1 MPLYRR
7 LPKKGFANARFKKSI
22 AIVNVRELNRFEDGA
37 EVSLRHLQELG
48 LRSRDYCVLK
58 ILGEGELK
66 RKLVVTADRFSASA
80 VEKIKAAGGEAR
92 LIRC

>member
-7 LPKKGFANARFKKSI
+7 LPKKGFGNARFKKSV
-22 AIVNVRELNRFEDGA
+22 AIINVRELNRFEDGT
-37 EVSLRHLQELG
+37 EVSLRNLQEMG
-48 LRSRDYCVLK
+48 LRSREYRVLK

-66 RKLVVTADRFSASA
+66 RKLVVKADRFSSSA

-92 LIRC
+92 LI